1 MNKIL
6 IIALAIVM
14 AFSFIACKGETEGET
29 EGELELPSTQ
39 EIVDR
44 AIESIG
50 NVRTYRFDMDMSMK
64 MSGES
69 EGRPVEVRT
78 DMDSTGAL
86 DMENQEMMMDM
97 TMNMATPDEEEI
109 RMAMAIYIIE
119 DMMYMMTDIPM
130 MYMDTSWAKSEVPE
144 GTWEEISE
152 QMNQIDSVVEIL
164 DAAQVEIT
172 GTEKIGGIDCY
183 VVEVIPDLKQLW
195 EMVVKNAAA
204 AGEVGAFVGEV
215 ETHLDEILRGFSVKY
230 WIAKDTYFLAKME
243 TDINMHLTPEA
254 MGYPEEEGEVE
265 MNITMDML
273 AYDYNKSVSIV
284 LPPEAEDA
292 VEMSMP

>member
-1 MNKIL
+1 MKRIF
-6 IIALAIVM
+6 IIAVAIVM

-29 EGELELPSTQ
+29 EEELEVPSAQ

-44 AIESIG
+44 LIELTDS
-50 NVRTYRFDMDMSMK
+50 VRTYQFDMDMTMK

-69 EGRPVEVRT
+69 EGKPVEVRT
-78 DMDSTGAL
+78 DMDYTGAL
-86 DMENQEMMMDM
+86 DMENQEIMMDM

-109 RMAMAIYIIE
+109 RMAMAIYIIG

-130 MYMDTSWAKSEVPE
+130 MYMDTSWMKSEVPE
-144 GTWEEISE
+144 GMWEEISG
-152 QMNQIDSVVEIL
+152 QMNQIESMVEIL
-164 DAAQVEIT
+164 DAAQVEVT
-172 GTEKIGGIDCY
+172 GTEKVGGIDCY
-183 VVEVIPDLKQLW
+183 VVEVTPDLKQLW

-204 AGEVGAFVGEV
+204 AGEIGAFLGEA
-215 ETHLDEILRGFSVKY
+215 EDHLDEILRWFSVKY

-243 TDINMHLTPEA
+243 MDMTMHLTPEA
-254 MGYPEEEGEVE
+254 MGYPEEEGEVA
-265 MNITMDML
+265 MNITMAML
-273 AYDYNKSVSIV
+273 AYDYNKPVSII

>member
-1 MNKIL
+1 MKKIL

-14 AFSFIACKGETEGET
+14 AFSFIACKGETEGE
-29 EGELELPSTQ
+29 LELPPAQ

-50 NVRTYRFDMDMSMK
+50 NVRTYRFDMDMTMK

-130 MYMDTSWAKSEVPE
+130 MYMDTSWTKSEVPE

-152 QMNQIDSVVEIL
+152 QMNQIESMVEIL
-164 DAAQVEIT
+164 DAAKVEIT
-172 GTEKIGGIDCY
+172 GTEKVGGIDCY
-183 VVEVIPDLKQLW
+183 VVEVTPDLKQLW

-243 TDINMHLTPEA
+243 TDINMHLTPEV
-254 MGYPEEEGEVE
+254 MGYPEEEGEVA

-273 AYDYNKSVSIV
+273 AYDYNNSVSIV